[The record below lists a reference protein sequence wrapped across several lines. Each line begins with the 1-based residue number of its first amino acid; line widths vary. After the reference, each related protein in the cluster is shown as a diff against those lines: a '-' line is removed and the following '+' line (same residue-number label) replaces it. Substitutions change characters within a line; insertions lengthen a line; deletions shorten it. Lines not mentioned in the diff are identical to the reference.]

1 MWQSFF
7 FVEVPV
13 TDEAVMREQEDD
25 TPEAKEYVDQFS
37 DPKWL
42 ELKKLLLP
50 AIGTVTAI
58 PPPKGTP
65 GKPQTQGYQSWKTPH
80 GTIYVETTKT
90 TPMKLTLN
98 FGFANSIYAK
108 QEKVKQLQDF
118 FDRMH
123 VRDTSEEWN
132 GTDVQAGATIAMDN
146 IPAAAKIINDA
157 VKILSSDQLAAES
170 RIRLKDL
177 VMEITLA
184 NIEPYTNTINWED
197 SNMGYEFQFRD
208 DAGNDI
214 SVFMAD
220 TAAAYGDEADD
231 DDEEPIYEVSFFV
244 KNPKSGGV
252 YSATQQK
259 QSTTANYLRIMAT
272 VGAAIMD
279 FLKRYRP
286 YFVEFIGADSD
297 PKKAAQKT
305 RLYTQFA
312 RDNSGKLNALG
323 YRFVSTHMVTGLDRI
338 D

>member
-1 MWQSFF
+1 MNEITRADNDRVEQLLQQLKLRLPATQFQRVANF
-7 FVEVPV
+7 IHVDRIDPYTTLKDIGEHLKMQFPELFQEVPV
-13 TDEAVMREQEDD
+13 TDEAVIREQEDD

-50 AIGTVTAI
+50 AVGTVTAI

-123 VRDTSEEWN
+123 VRDTGEEWN
-132 GTDVQAGATIAMDN
+132 GADVQAGATIAMDN

-177 VMEITLA
+177 VMEIKLDCMHNLPETML
-184 NIEPYTNTINWED
+184 E
-197 SNMGYEFQFRD
+197 
-208 DAGNDI
+208 
-214 SVFMAD
+214 
-220 TAAAYGDEADD
+220 
-231 DDEEPIYEVSFFV
+231 
-244 KNPKSGGV
+244 
-252 YSATQQK
+252 
-259 QSTTANYLRIMAT
+259 NYL
-272 VGAAIMD
+272 
-279 FLKRYRP
+279 P
-286 YFVEFIGADSD
+286 
-297 PKKAAQKT
+297 
-305 RLYTQFA
+305 
-312 RDNSGKLNALG
+312 
-323 YRFVSTHMVTGLDRI
+323 
-338 D
+338 